1 MAMEMDTS
9 MVEAQPK
16 SNNTNGSLQQDSDTS
31 IQKANA
37 LACSLFQ
44 NANIKTIARAID
56 QTLKAL
62 LIQVGIA
69 IRARARLNNIL
80 ESIKTRIQ
88 FQADIP
94 VTVTPNPSSLFTG
107 EELIV
112 LQQFRLQP
120 EKVILASQSGL
131 PISIGKTVPNYEALE
146 RECMR
151 YKALISQLAFI
162 VDHARNSLQL
172 ALPHAL
178 EREAKQEEEQRIKD
192 QLAAAEAAEAQRIK
206 DEEAAKTAAAEAAK
220 QAQSASAPVKEGA
233 DAIVLD
239 DDDDDE
245 DDDIPLAGIP
255 AGNANQN
262 NAIDLTDESPAS
274 KVVPLPP
281 TSTSVPASGTNAE
294 ANSGS
299 LPTDPAALLA
309 QLTAAVSGSSTINT
323 DSFAPPNKDGQPS
336 SAGNALSNFDFS
348 SFGLSN
354 PIDTNSNDKDA
365 SNPNT
370 MDNMFGDI
378 GTSLNMGY
386 DGSNDAVANGGLGDV
401 NLLNF
406 NPEQFEGVDLSFLNN
421 LGGGSEDGGTSNE
434 NDSNLLGN
442 IDFSALLG
450 GGNSN

>member
-1 MAMEMDTS
+1 MAMEIDTS
-9 MVEAQPK
+9 MAEAQPMT
-16 SNNTNGSLQQDSDTS
+16 NTNGSSQQDSDTS

-37 LACSLFQ
+37 LASSLFQ
-44 NANIKTIARAID
+44 NANIKIIARAID

-62 LIQVGIA
+62 LIQIGIA
-69 IRARARLNNIL
+69 IRARVRLNNVL

-94 VTVTPNPSSLFTG
+94 ANVTTNPSSLFSG
-107 EELIV
+107 EELII
-112 LQQFRLQP
+112 LQQFGLQP
-120 EKVILASQSGL
+120 EKIILSSQSGI
-131 PISIGKTVPNYEALE
+131 PINIGKTVPNYEALE
-146 RECMR
+146 RECVR
-151 YKALISQLAFI
+151 YRALTSQLAFI
-162 VDHARNSLQL
+162 VDHARHSLQS
-172 ALPHAL
+172 ALPQAL
-178 EREAKQEEEQRIKD
+178 EREAKQQEEQRIKD

-206 DEEAAKTAAAEAAK
+206 DEQAAKAAEEAAAK
-220 QAQSASAPVKEGA
+220 QAQSAPAPAAKEGG

-239 DDDDDE
+239 DDDE
-245 DDDIPLAGIP
+245 DDDVPLAGKP
-255 AGNANQN
+255 TNANSSSN
-262 NAIDLTDESPAS
+262 NNDAIDLTDESPAN
-274 KVVPLPP
+274 KVVPLPA
-281 TSTSVPASGTNAE
+281 TSTVVPASEPSTGA
-294 ANSGS
+294 

-309 QLTAAVSGSSTINT
+309 QLTAAVSGSST
-323 DSFAPPNKDGQPS
+323 FASNKDGQSTTTSQPS
-336 SAGNALSNFDFS
+336 DGNALSNFDFS

-354 PIDTNSNDKDA
+354 PMDTTANDKDA

-386 DGSNDAVANGGLGDV
+386 DGSNDAANGGLGDV

-421 LGGGSEDGGTSNE
+421 LGGGSGDGGTSNNE

-450 GGNSN
+450 GGGGGNGT